1 MRSSPSSNG
10 GRRSGM
16 LPSGRREAELH
27 AAGRSARGVGDD
39 DKTEDH
45 MMRTI
50 GFGFAGVAAM
60 LAVGRRSG
68 RRQQGDAAAQVGA
81 AGAVRRLLRR
91 QGQGL
96 LQGRGARRDDQ
107 ARRPGRR
114 ARAGDRRRRRR
125 RYRRL
130 DAGGAGRA
138 REGRAARQ
146 HRPAV
151 QAFRSRAHLPRRH
164 RHQEARGPQGP
175 HARRLVLRQRISVP
189 ELDGQAAPQD
199 RRLAGRGQ
207 GGEAGL
213 QRRSAVAEAGRLHL
227 DHDLQR
233 VLAGDRRRL
242 QARASSSCS
251 STRTRASRRSRT
263 ASM

>member
-1 MRSSPSSNG
+1 M
-10 GRRSGM
+10 
-16 LPSGRREAELH
+16 
-27 AAGRSARGVGDD
+27 VV
-39 DKTEDH
+39 KTEDSCDEDD
-45 MMRTI
+45 RVRVC
-50 GFGFAGVAAM
+50 GRGGDAGG
-60 LAVGRRSG
+60 GRGPRG
-68 RRQQGDAAAQVGA
+68 RQQGHAAAQVGA

-96 LQGRGARRDDQ
+96 LQGCGARRDDQ
-107 ARRPGRR
+107 AGRPGRR

-125 RYRRL
+125 RHRRL

-138 REGRAARQ
+138 REGRAPRQ

-151 QAFRSRAHLPRRH
+151 QAFRPRADLPRRH

-189 ELDGQAAPQD
+189 ELDGQAQPQD
-199 RRLAGRGQ
+199 RWLAQRGQ

-213 QRRSAVAEAGRLHL
+213 QRRPAVAEAGRLHL

-242 QARASSSCS
+242 QARASSSSS
-251 STRTRASRRSRT
+251 STRTRASRRSRM